1 MEQASAPPGHPT
13 GAPTTVRGLAILG
26 ATGSIGATTLR
37 VVDAYPERFRVAAI
51 AAGRA
56 SERFAALVERYRP
69 EAAALGREEE
79 AAAFRRETAGRFP
92 ETRILG
98 GPEGLE
104 QAAAWPGVEVVLSAI
119 VGAAGLR
126 PTLAALA
133 AGRIVGLANKESLV
147 AAGGVMTRAAAA
159 AGARLIPV
167 DSEHAAIFQCLAGG
181 DDRPLRLW
189 LTASGGPFRT
199 ASAAELAAATPE
211 QALAHPTW
219 RMGPKV
225 TVDSATMM
233 NKGLELIE
241 AHHLF
246 RVPPEAL
253 RVVVHPESTVH
264 SLVEFADGSFLAQL
278 GITDMRIPVQY
289 ALTWPERLPTGL
301 APLPLDRPLDLRFEP
316 PDTGRFP
323 CLRLAR
329 EALAAG
335 GDAPAVLNAANEV
348 AVAGFLAGRLS
359 FPDIPAV
366 VEETLAAADS
376 AEPADLAAVAA
387 ADRRGRERAAA
398 VAARRARRRVTAA
411 PPLPAAVREP
421 AIAAAAP

>member
-1 MEQASAPPGHPT
+1 MEQASAPPGPPT
-13 GAPTTVRGLAILG
+13 GAPDGVRGLSLLG

-37 VVDAYPERFRVAAI
+37 VVDRFPDRFRVLAL

-56 SERFAALVERYRP
+56 SERFAAIVEKHRP
-69 EAAALGREEE
+69 EVAALGHEEE

-92 ETRILG
+92 GTRIVG

-104 QAAAWPGVEVVLSAI
+104 QAATWPGAEVVLSAI

-133 AGRIVGLANKESLV
+133 AGRTVGLANKESLV

-159 AGARLIPV
+159 AGARLVPV
-167 DSEHAAIFQCLAGG
+167 DSEHAAIFQCLAGR

-189 LTASGGPFRT
+189 LTASGGPFRN

-211 QALAHPTW
+211 QALSHPTW

-241 AHHLF
+241 ARWLF
-246 RVPPEAL
+246 GVLPEAL
-253 RVVVHPESTVH
+253 RVVVHPESIVH

-289 ALTWPERLPTGL
+289 ALTFPERLPTGL
-301 APLPLDRPLDLRFEP
+301 DPLPLDRPLDLRFEP
-316 PDTGRFP
+316 PDTDRFP

-348 AVAGFLAGRLS
+348 AVGGFLAGRLS

-366 VEETLAAADS
+366 VEETLAAAADP

-387 ADRRGRERAAA
+387 ADRRGRERATA
-398 VAARRARRRVTAA
+398 VAARRSSARRPSLRRAS
-411 PPLPAAVREP
+411 PP

>member
-1 MEQASAPPGHPT
+1 M
-13 GAPTTVRGLAILG
+13 
-26 ATGSIGATTLR
+26 
-37 VVDAYPERFRVAAI
+37 
-51 AAGRA
+51 
-56 SERFAALVERYRP
+56 
-69 EAAALGREEE
+69 
-79 AAAFRRETAGRFP
+79 
-92 ETRILG
+92 
-98 GPEGLE
+98 
-104 QAAAWPGVEVVLSAI
+104 
-119 VGAAGLR
+119 
-126 PTLAALA
+126 
-133 AGRIVGLANKESLV
+133 
-147 AAGGVMTRAAAA
+147 
-159 AGARLIPV
+159 
-167 DSEHAAIFQCLAGG
+167 
-181 DDRPLRLW
+181 RLW
-189 LTASGGPFRT
+189 LTASGGPFRN

-241 AHHLF
+241 ARWLF
-246 RVPPEAL
+246 GVPPEAL

-278 GITDMRIPVQY
+278 GVTDMRIPVQY
-289 ALTWPERLPTGL
+289 ALTFPERLPTGL
-301 APLPLDRPLDLRFEP
+301 DPLPLDRPLDLRFEP

-366 VEETLAAADS
+366 VEETLAAAADP

-387 ADRRGRERAAA
+387 ADRRGRERATAI
-398 VAARRARRRVTAA
+398 AARRTLRPVAAA

-421 AIAAAAP
+421 EVAAAAP